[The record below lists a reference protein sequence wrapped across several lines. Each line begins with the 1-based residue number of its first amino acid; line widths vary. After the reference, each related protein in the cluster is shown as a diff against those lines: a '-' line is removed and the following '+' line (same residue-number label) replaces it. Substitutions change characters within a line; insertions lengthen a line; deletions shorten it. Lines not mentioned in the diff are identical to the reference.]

1 VQRAVFL
8 EKEGGGDCAGDGSSR
23 PGSRPWSG
31 QSAGGSSAG
40 LLSSA
45 QTPQPQDVRMG
56 AAATVAAGGAKTWI
70 GSAMRPGSA
79 SMLRPPTSGRPMAV
93 RPASAHAAGHGARQ
107 GVTPDLPH
115 VFLPVHSAD
124 PALKA
129 YSDDA
134 APRAFDHESGA
145 PTLDD
150 ESKKWLSPPPLRST
164 GGGGEVHVRGSL
176 TGVVDDQESESSYS
190 DSGSDSPL
198 LSRASDTATDSSSFD
213 GFKPPTPPLAA
224 AGSKD
229 EKGPRN
235 MQPPPVL
242 FQPSGTGGGG
252 WGGKGG
258 GGGLEKPSGL
268 PKLDLSGM
276 GSNLGMGLP
285 KLGAAGNT
293 LPLINPEPLG
303 APRGSALGEQ
313 LPHERES
320 LGAPSVERPERPPAP
335 AHGRAGKASPRAGA
349 SVELE
354 ETPPVSVQRAD
365 RGVPAGRGVGGV
377 ENESVSQSG
386 QCQGS
391 KEKESPSMV
400 LESPSI
406 VLESPSKGRKHAS
419 AISHMYSSSSSGL
432 PAKSPSPGSEGMVGS
447 DPSMSDKEYGED
459 EDFVQEDGD
468 AIDDFEMAVD
478 EAISARRSGGA
489 RSTSAKGGPI

>member
-1 VQRAVFL
+1 VQGARRTIADLQEQVVLYQQRLQDLTAAAAESERALLQEAAAHKIASQRFALALNEVSQQLKDAGATRDGDGGNLEERLEHIKKGVHALVQRAVFL

-79 SMLRPPTSGRPMAV
+79 SILRPPTSGRPMAV

-176 TGVVDDQESESSYS
+176 TGVV
-190 DSGSDSPL
+190 
-198 LSRASDTATDSSSFD
+198 
-213 GFKPPTPPLAA
+213 PLA
-224 AGSKD
+224 KRFRHCLL
-229 EKGPRN
+229 K
-235 MQPPPVL
+235 
-242 FQPSGTGGGG
+242 
-252 WGGKGG
+252 
-258 GGGLEKPSGL
+258 
-268 PKLDLSGM
+268 
-276 GSNLGMGLP
+276 
-285 KLGAAGNT
+285 
-293 LPLINPEPLG
+293 
-303 APRGSALGEQ
+303 
-313 LPHERES
+313 
-320 LGAPSVERPERPPAP
+320 
-335 AHGRAGKASPRAGA
+335 
-349 SVELE
+349 
-354 ETPPVSVQRAD
+354 
-365 RGVPAGRGVGGV
+365 
-377 ENESVSQSG
+377 
-386 QCQGS
+386 
-391 KEKESPSMV
+391 
-400 LESPSI
+400 
-406 VLESPSKGRKHAS
+406 
-419 AISHMYSSSSSGL
+419 
-432 PAKSPSPGSEGMVGS
+432 
-447 DPSMSDKEYGED
+447 
-459 EDFVQEDGD
+459 
-468 AIDDFEMAVD
+468 
-478 EAISARRSGGA
+478 
-489 RSTSAKGGPI
+489 